1 MIVFFILYKVNIMN
15 EYEYEDEALDLEF
28 YEDDDC
34 DDAVEM

>member
-1 MIVFFILYKVNIMN
+1 MN
-15 EYEYEDEALDLEF
+15 EYEYEYEYEDEALDLEF